1 VQQLNIVILTGL
13 ADDILKT
20 NSDLSLQYLAA
31 ILGPPDSVEGEGND
45 NSSFRE
51 SLIILAV

>member
-1 VQQLNIVILTGL
+1 MQQLNIVILTGL